1 MAFIP
6 ELRLVYLKGRRASF
20 RTSSE
25 QQRDLVGGRHYLP
38 IGTISC
44 STSSSSRADLLV
56 LLHLGLSPLPAS
68 FFVARSAAGRH
79 LLLSICFFPDRI
91 AKWCGEI
98 RQVLRMSL
106 GKF

>member
-20 RTSSE
+20 RTSN
-25 QQRDLVGGRHYLP
+25 LVGGRHYLP